1 MTLGYGGLSISPSIA
16 QLQPDSTLG
25 EEKSV
30 VTPNIN
36 IKGIESDRIDGG
48 TQRGANLF
56 HSFQE
61 FNIQQGRGV
70 YFTNPDGVANI
81 LTRITGNNAS
91 NILGTLGV
99 LGNANLFFINPNGII
114 FGPNAQLDIGGSFYG
129 ATADSI
135 LFANG
140 FEFATSDPQAPP
152 LLTVNVPIGLRLPEN
167 PGSIQVEGK
176 GHNLSFDPNT
186 FSYIREN
193 RNAGLQ
199 VAPSQ
204 TLALIGGDI
213 FLRGGNLTSE
223 GGRIELGSV
232 QGGVVGITNSANA
245 LNYKEIP
252 VFGIIQLSQ
261 ASSLDMSGEGAGN
274 FQIQGRHLEIRDGS
288 RILANTL
295 GGEDGDTS
303 TIRASEFIEILGTTP
318 DGEIFSGITVEVAG
332 GGAGKGGSLIMETK
346 NLRLRERGEIS
357 VSTLGEGTGG
367 DLTISATDVELLGGP
382 ADSFARN
389 TIISGLVKLE
399 GEGNA
404 GNIRIK
410 TESLRVLDG
419 AQIASTTFGQ
429 GNAGRLTISA
439 TDIELIGTTSDS
451 NRFPSGLFAAV
462 VPPKFIVEGAMELEK
477 MGNGGSVRVETEN
490 LRVQDG
496 AEISSSTLG
505 QGNAGNLT
513 ISAKNIEII
522 GAETSS
528 SSLISAVAVLE
539 AEGNGGNL
547 KLETENLLIRDG
559 GQINT
564 VTRGQGNAGNLTI
577 FATNI
582 ELMGTTADEQF
593 PSALLNSVETAE
605 ASGDG
610 GNVTIHTETLVIQDG
625 AGISVATF
633 GKGNAGNLTI
643 SAKDIEIIGTSINSG
658 FISGLFS
665 SVAAVE
671 AKGNGGIIRLEAET
685 LRLQDGAQIATAT
698 RGQGDGGDLSISA
711 TDVTVI
717 GTSADGQRVSEM
729 TASVQE
735 EAIGHGGNIT
745 LNTTNL
751 QIQNGARIT
760 ASTSGQGNAGDITI
774 SAKNLE
780 IIGTSAQQTPSRL
793 TAAATDE
800 GTGAGGTLI
809 INTENLKIRNEAEI
823 TVSSA
828 TQEPA
833 GNLEINSNNILLE
846 NQGSLNAE
854 TTAGQGSITINNNKD
869 LILRHHSNITT
880 NATGEATGGNIEI
893 NTSNLVALENS
904 DISAN
909 AQAAKGG
916 TINIT
921 AAGIFGTEFRPQQT
935 NNSDITATS
944 ELGAS
949 FSGEVTLNTPE
960 VDPSEGLVQFDD
972 TIEDISTLIDQN
984 PCQRGEG
991 SEFTITGQGG
1001 LPPSPRDF
1009 LTPHNIS
1016 QEETPATATPEKIVT
1031 PSQPE
1036 FIEAQGWVSTP
1047 NGIQLIVNP
1056 NTAIPVR
1063 PWLTPP
1069 NCEKLDSQQ
1078 LQPYLLA
1085 STTDIIPS
1093 GNSQPLQ
1100 VTIQQFNFQG
1110 NTKFSNL
1117 ELQQQLTPYLNKPIA
1132 FDQLIAA
1139 RTAITEYYTKNNY
1152 ITSGAFIPP
1161 QTITE
1166 NGTVTIQVVEG
1177 KIDEI
1182 DIKIEGRL
1190 NENYIK
1196 SRLEKATIAPIN
1208 QEKLLSALQLLQ
1220 LDPLIENI
1228 SAELSAGVRPD
1239 TSVLAVE
1246 VVTANPWQIAAISNN
1261 GRVPSVGTFRR
1272 GIEVGHGNL
1281 TGMGDSFNSLY
1292 TNTDGSDLVE
1302 LSYAIPV
1309 NSRNGRIEMFY
1320 RYQDNEVIESPFE
1333 RLDIQSNSHT
1343 YELTF
1348 RQPIIQTPRQEFTV
1362 GLGATRR
1369 DSQTSVLGENFP
1381 LSEGA
1386 NDDGETKLS
1395 ILQFFQDYQLRGDNQ
1410 VLALN
1415 SQFNIG
1421 LGILD
1426 ATVNSDE
1433 PDSRFFYWRGQGQ
1446 WVRSLATDTLLVV
1459 GADVQLSPSDLV
1471 PLERFGL
1478 GGYRSVRGY
1487 RQDTRLTDNGALGT
1501 VELRLPVPWVSGEN
1515 RLFQVVPFID
1525 GGVAWNSDG
1534 EEVSGSNG
1542 LAAVGVGLQVKL
1554 WDKINLRLDYGIPLI
1569 DVDSRDRTAQ
1579 EEGFYF
1585 SVSSSPFSF

>member
-1 MTLGYGGLSISPSIA
+1 
-16 QLQPDSTLG
+16 
-25 EEKSV
+25 
-30 VTPNIN
+30 
-36 IKGIESDRIDGG
+36 
-48 TQRGANLF
+48 
-56 HSFQE
+56 
-61 FNIQQGRGV
+61 
-70 YFTNPDGVANI
+70 
-81 LTRITGNNAS
+81 
-91 NILGTLGV
+91 
-99 LGNANLFFINPNGII
+99 
-114 FGPNAQLDIGGSFYG
+114 
-129 ATADSI
+129 
-135 LFANG
+135 
-140 FEFATSDPQAPP
+140 
-152 LLTVNVPIGLRLPEN
+152 
-167 PGSIQVEGK
+167 
-176 GHNLSFDPNT
+176 
-186 FSYIREN
+186 
-193 RNAGLQ
+193 
-199 VAPSQ
+199 
-204 TLALIGGDI
+204 
-213 FLRGGNLTSE
+213 
-223 GGRIELGSV
+223 
-232 QGGVVGITNSANA
+232 
-245 LNYKEIP
+245 
-252 VFGIIQLSQ
+252 
-261 ASSLDMSGEGAGN
+261 
-274 FQIQGRHLEIRDGS
+274 
-288 RILANTL
+288 
-295 GGEDGDTS
+295 
-303 TIRASEFIEILGTTP
+303 
-318 DGEIFSGITVEVAG
+318 
-332 GGAGKGGSLIMETK
+332 METK

-367 DLTISATDVELLGGP
+367 DLTISATDIELVGNP
-382 ADSFARN
+382 ADFFTRN
-389 TIISGLVKLE
+389 TIISGIVKLG

-419 AQIASTTFGQ
+419 AQLSSSTFGQ
-429 GNAGRLTISA
+429 GKGGNLTISA
-439 TDIELIGTTSDS
+439 TDIELIGTSD
-451 NRFPSGLFAAV
+451 RFPSGLFALV
-462 VPPKFIVEGAMELEK
+462 VPPELVVDGAIELEK

-490 LRVQDG
+490 LRVLDG
-496 AEISSSTLG
+496 AQISSSTFG

-513 ISAKNIEII
+513 IS
-522 GAETSS
+522 
-528 SSLISAVAVLE
+528 
-539 AEGNGGNL
+539 
-547 KLETENLLIRDG
+547 
-559 GQINT
+559 
-564 VTRGQGNAGNLTI
+564 
-577 FATNI
+577 ATNI

-593 PSALLNSVETAE
+593 PSALLNSVEKE
-605 ASGDG
+605 ASGNG

-625 AGISVATF
+625 AGIGVDTF

-643 SAKDIEIIGTSINSG
+643 FATDIEIIGTSINSG
-658 FISGLFS
+658 SISGLFS
-665 SVAAVE
+665 SVAAE
-671 AKGNGGIIRLEAET
+671 AKGNAGNMILETET

-698 RGQGDGGDLSISA
+698 RGKEDGGDLTISAKNIELIGTGTTAEGKEFSSGLFSSVAAEAKGNAGNMILETETLRLQDGAQIVTATIGQGDGGDLTISA
-711 TDVTVI
+711 TDITLI
-717 GTSADGQRVSEM
+717 GTSTDDRQLSEI

-735 EAIGHGGNIT
+735 EAIGDGGKIT

-760 ASTSGQGNAGDITI
+760 ASTSGQGNAGNISI

-780 IIGTSAQQTPSRL
+780 ITGTSAQQTPSRL
-793 TAAATDE
+793 TAEATDE

-809 INTENLKIRNEAEI
+809 INTENLKIRDEAEI
-823 TVSSA
+823 IVRSQ
-828 TQEPA
+828 TQDPA

-854 TTAGQGSITINNNKD
+854 TTAGKGSITINNNKD
-869 LILRHHSNITT
+869 LILRHKSNITT
-880 NATGEATGGNIEI
+880 NATGAATGGNIEI
-893 NTSNLVALENS
+893 NTENLVALENS

-909 AQAAKGG
+909 AQAAFGG

-949 FSGEVTLNTPE
+949 FSGEVNLNTPE
-960 VDPSEGLVQFDD
+960 VDPSDGLVQFDD
-972 TIEDISTLIDQN
+972 TIEDISALIDQN
-984 PCQRGEG
+984 PCKRGEG

-1009 LTPHNIS
+1009 LSPHNIS
-1016 QEETPATATPEKIVT
+1016 QEETPATPEKNVT
-1031 PSQPE
+1031 PSEPE

-1047 NGIQLIVNP
+1047 YGIQLIVNP
-1056 NTAIPVR
+1056 DTAIPVR
-1063 PWLTPP
+1063 PWLIPP
-1069 NCEKLDSQQ
+1069 NCEQLDAQK

-1093 GNSQPLQ
+1093 PNSQPLQ

-1110 NTKFSNL
+1110 NTKFNHE

-1132 FDQLIAA
+1132 FEQLIAA

-1166 NGTVTIQVVEG
+1166 NGIVTIQVVEG

-1182 DIKIEGRL
+1182 DINIKGRL

-1220 LDPLIENI
+1220 LDPLIDNI

-1281 TGMGDSFNSLY
+1281 TGMGDSFNTLY

-1320 RYQDNEVIESPFE
+1320 RHQDNEVIESPFE
-1333 RLDIQSNSHT
+1333 RLDIESNSNT
-1343 YELTF
+1343 YELSF
-1348 RQPIIQTPRQEFTV
+1348 RQPIIQTPRQEFSV

-1395 ILQFFQDYQLRGDNQ
+1395 ILKFFQDYQLRGDNQ

-1415 SQFNIG
+1415 SQFNMG

-1471 PLERFGL
+1471 PLERFAL

-1501 VELRLPVPWVSGEN
+1501 VELRLPVPWVSGKN

-1534 EEVSGSNG
+1534 EEVSGTNA